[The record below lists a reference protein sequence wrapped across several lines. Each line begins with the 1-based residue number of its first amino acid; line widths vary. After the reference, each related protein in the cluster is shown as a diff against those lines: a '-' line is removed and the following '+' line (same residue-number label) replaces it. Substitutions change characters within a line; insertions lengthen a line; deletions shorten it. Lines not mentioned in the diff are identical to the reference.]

1 MASYKKVE
9 DKRPPLKFNFIYW
22 EVFSA
27 LYTTCIHLYTYTA
40 YTPCLICY
48 FVILYYIIY
57 YIKHFFLGHPVY
69 FHCSWLTVNILA
81 GAALIVTGVG
91 PGLSR
96 SQAEAAGQLES
107 ESSNLLPG
115 KTPTMPDSA
124 LLPELEA
131 LRNFQEEFQLEDCEL
146 EKVVETILT
155 QENSI

>member
-1 MASYKKVE
+1 M
-9 DKRPPLKFNFIYW
+9 
-22 EVFSA
+22 
-27 LYTTCIHLYTYTA
+27 
-40 YTPCLICY
+40 
-48 FVILYYIIY
+48 
-57 YIKHFFLGHPVY
+57 
-69 FHCSWLTVNILA
+69 
-81 GAALIVTGVG
+81 G

-115 KTPTMPDSA
+115 KTPTA
-124 LLPELEA
+124 LPPELEA